1 MGSCGEIPEKV
12 ANRLGT
18 IKMSGQRLCR
28 PAPRPHALPAPCSGR
43 RHHVPGDKGPPPLAR
58 APDRLGKVGES
69 DCRRRGPARFP
80 GRRGTSLALRPSRM
94 RGAARCRRANHR
106 NNNILALNGAARAR
120 LRTHAQPR
128 TQYRPHARARARTR
142 TFGAAAWSTT
152 SSTPPRSATTPSAW
166 CAHASTRARAR
177 THARALA
184 GTVQLC
190 LPQPDGQRARRG
202 EGGREE
208 GRKEVGIACPR
219 GGGRNPTE
227 RELARESE
235 SEDKS

>member
-128 TQYRPHARARARTR
+128 TQYRPHARARGRAHSIVGRQPGQRHPRRRLAPQRRPPPGARTR
-142 TFGAAAWSTT
+142 
-152 SSTPPRSATTPSAW
+152 
-166 CAHASTRARAR
+166 TRARAR
-177 THARALA
+177 TQARARARKRARALA

-202 EGGREE
+202 KGGRE
-208 GRKEVGIACPR
+208 RR
-219 GGGRNPTE
+219 GGYFVS
-227 RELARESE
+227 ELCVGQVEDGILQSE
-235 SEDKS
+235 S